1 MSKKFFRVA
10 TEGKTVDGREIKR
23 EWIEQIANTYSRA
36 KYGARVWVEHQRS
49 VWHDS
54 PFSAQGDVL
63 EVEAREVEDG
73 LLALFASIKPLE
85 SLVAMNRQGKKI
97 YSSIEVE
104 PNFQGKGEAYLM
116 GLAVTDSPASTG
128 CEALSFSAKLLAK
141 DGKQVFSKFIE
152 TELEF
157 SEDEPEAG
165 PARDGVVAKLLA
177 KFKRLSGRQETGE
190 RFAAEMTE
198 AMQEAGNAM
207 EALDGKVSKF
217 GAEQQD
223 LRKKLEEHLEAF
235 AEFREKVEKTD
246 SNPNKRPLNT
256 GGAGYEKADC

>member
-1 MSKKFFRVA
+1 MTERAAENGTSYDEEVQKFVRDWRIPA
-10 TEGKTVDGREIKR
+10 GKFGDPDDLGAFHV
-23 EWIEQIANTYSRA
+23 WNNVPEQTT
-36 KYGARVWVEHQRS
+36 
-49 VWHDS
+49 
-54 PFSAQGDVL
+54 
-63 EVEAREVEDG
+63 
-73 LLALFASIKPLE
+73 
-85 SLVAMNRQGKKI
+85 
-97 YSSIEVE
+97 
-104 PNFQGKGEAYLM
+104 
-116 GLAVTDSPASTG
+116 AV
-128 CEALSFSAKLLAK
+128 FK
-141 DGKQVFSKFIE
+141 DGKQVFSMFIE

-157 SEDEPEAG
+157 SEDDPEAG

-190 RFAAEMTE
+190 KFAAEMTE

-217 GAEQQD
+217 GTEQQD

-235 AEFREKVEKTD
+235 AKFREKVEKTD

>member
-23 EWIEQIANTYSRA
+23 EWIEQIANTYSRT
-36 KYGARVWVEHQRS
+36 KYGARVWVEHLRS

-116 GLAVTDSPASTG
+116 GLAVTDSPASIG
-128 CEALSFSAKLLAK
+128 CEALSFSAKG
-141 DGKQVFSKFIE
+141 GKQVFSEFIE

-165 PARDGVVAKLLA
+165 AARDGVVSKLLA

-190 RFAAEMTE
+190 KFAAEMTE

-217 GAEQQD
+217 GTEQQD